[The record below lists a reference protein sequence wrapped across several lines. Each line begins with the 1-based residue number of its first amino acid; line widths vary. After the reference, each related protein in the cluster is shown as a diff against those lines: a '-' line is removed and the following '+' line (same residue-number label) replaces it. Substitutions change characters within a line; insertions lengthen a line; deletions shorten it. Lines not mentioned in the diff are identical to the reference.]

1 MKKFLLLFVLSLA
14 VIACENPFSNTPDED
29 NTMLWPAGD
38 STGYWGFI
46 NEKGEMVIPAKY
58 DRTYGFSGGMAQV
71 YIDVDGKP
79 LPSRFS
85 YGVSVLGP
93 KHAFVNKRGEILFS
107 LPEGKAFNDH
117 YFYYGCCRYGSMSTQ
132 GMMDHNFNP
141 FIPDDKYHEGIRL
154 GVMTKDGLASSVLGY
169 FNKSGE
175 LVISSFI
182 NGVDGNMY
190 DRWGD
195 FCDGVAVVED
205 YMDVA
210 DMYTTYQRYGALN
223 TKGEVVI
230 DTVYTFLQSVGC
242 NRLVYH
248 GKDGEYDLLGLMDTQ
263 GNIITEPFIHRDG
276 YSFFGDGGLM
286 PVYEYRTG
294 EGRRYGYIDPNG
306 NLQIPYQYEY
316 AEPFC
321 NGYAWVQ
328 TRDERNYIIFKL
340 INTQG
345 QVVLSLEEMQ
355 YPASNISGFYHN
367 GLCLINDWQKQ
378 PNMYRYINL
387 QGEVI
392 YSWPTEPSSQ
402 QSNVPEKL
410 DPTSID
416 HDEMLLR
423 HFEGTNYYPLA
434 EQSLRTRQKLSSNP
448 NTLEVK

>member
-1 MKKFLLLFVLSLA
+1 MKKFFLLFTLALA

-29 NTMLWPAGD
+29 TTMLWPAGD

-79 LPSRFS
+79 LPS
-85 YGVSVLGP
+85 YMGYETSVMSS
-93 KHAFVNKRGEILFS
+93 KHALINKRGEILFT
-107 LPEGKAFNDH
+107 LPEDKGFYDH
-117 YFYYGCCRYGSMSTQ
+117 YFYYGCCRFGGLRSR
-132 GMMDHNFNP
+132 GMMNNNFNP

-195 FCDGVAVVED
+195 FCDGIAVVED
-205 YMDVA
+205 YIDVA
-210 DMYTTYQRYGALN
+210 DMNTTYQRYGALN

-248 GKDGEYDLLGLMDTQ
+248 GKDGDYDLLGLMDTQ

-286 PVYEYRTG
+286 PVYDFKTG

-321 NGYAWVQ
+321 NGYAWVY
-328 TRDERNYIIFKL
+328 THDENGFTVYKL
-340 INTQG
+340 IDLQG
-345 QVVLSLEEMQ
+345 QVILELDKTQ
-355 YPASNISGFYHN
+355 YPAGNISGGYRN
-367 GLCLINDWQKQ
+367 GLCLIAVRNQVSYFYQ
-378 PNMYRYINL
+378 YINL
-387 QGEVI
+387 QGEVV
-392 YSWPTEPSSQ
+392 YSWPMNPNTPDSS
-402 QSNVPEKL
+402 VPEKL
-410 DPTSID
+410 DPSSFD
-416 HDEMLLR
+416 YDEMLLR
-423 HFEGTNYYPLA
+423 LFEGTNYYPLA
-434 EQSLRTRQKLSSNP
+434 EQSLRTRKLN
-448 NTLEVK
+448 N

>member
-1 MKKFLLLFVLSLA
+1 MKKFLLLFTLALA

-29 NTMLWPAGD
+29 TTMLWPAGD

-79 LPSRFS
+79 LPS
-85 YGVSVLGP
+85 YMGYETSVMSS
-93 KHAFVNKRGEILFS
+93 KHALINKRGEILFT
-107 LPEGKAFNDH
+107 LPEDKGFVDH
-117 YFYYGCCRYGSMSTQ
+117 YFYYGCCRYGGLRSR
-132 GMMDHNFNP
+132 GMMNNNFNP

-190 DRWGD
+190 DRWDD
-195 FCDGVAVVED
+195 FCDGIAVVED
-205 YMDVA
+205 YIDVA
-210 DMYTTYQRYGALN
+210 DMNTTYQRYGALN

-248 GKDGEYDLLGLMDTQ
+248 GKDGDFDLLGLMDTQ

-321 NGYAWVQ
+321 NGYAWVY
-328 TRDERNYIIFKL
+328 THDENGFTVYKL
-340 INTQG
+340 IDLQG
-345 QVVLSLEEMQ
+345 QVILELDKTQ
-355 YPASNISGFYHN
+355 YPAGNISGGYRN
-367 GLCLINDWQKQ
+367 GLCLIAVRNQVSYFYQ
-378 PNMYRYINL
+378 YINL
-387 QGEVI
+387 QGEVV
-392 YSWPTEPSSQ
+392 YSWPMNPNTPD
-402 QSNVPEKL
+402 SNVPEKL

-416 HDEMLLR
+416 YDEMLLR
-423 HFEGTNYYPLA
+423 LFEGTNYYPLA
-434 EQSLRTRQKLSSNP
+434 EQSLRSRKLN
-448 NTLEVK
+448 N